1 MSLTVRLKNAL
12 SELEKAAIEAD
23 RLQTER
29 PRFAPALF
37 KCHSPRLTDCV
48 RELEQNLNQLEQL
61 HSAQQAGFLA
71 ETITAQ
77 FSALQRELSTQSL
90 RKKEVAAAKRTNT
103 GKHID
108 LYDEFARHQDYER
121 RLNDMIRVREAK
133 LGSCVTLQQQQ
144 TLQQEIAAY
153 EGRLFRCRQALKKI
167 ELRIQRREE
176 KLMP

>member
-1 MSLTVRLKNAL
+1 MSLTARLKNAL

-90 RKKEVAAAKRTNT
+90 RKKRS
-103 GKHID
+103 
-108 LYDEFARHQDYER
+108 Q
-121 RLNDMIRVREAK
+121 RLNEPIPANILICMMSWHVIKIMNA
-133 LGSCVTLQQQQ
+133 GSMT
-144 TLQQEIAAY
+144 
-153 EGRLFRCRQALKKI
+153 
-167 ELRIQRREE
+167 
-176 KLMP
+176 

>member
-1 MSLTVRLKNAL
+1 MSLTARLKNAL

-90 RKKEVAAAKRTNT
+90 RKKKS
-103 GKHID
+103 
-108 LYDEFARHQDYER
+108 Q
-121 RLNDMIRVREAK
+121 RLNEPIPANILICMMSWRVIKIMNA
-133 LGSCVTLQQQQ
+133 GSMT
-144 TLQQEIAAY
+144 
-153 EGRLFRCRQALKKI
+153 
-167 ELRIQRREE
+167 
-176 KLMP
+176 